1 MKKEDVFNK
10 VEKVTY
16 LTPAS
21 TVVLVSTVGED
32 GIKNVAPFAMFMM
45 ASTRPPMVIV
55 AISPKADTHKNIM
68 DTKEFVVAIPT
79 TKIVD
84 HVYAAGE
91 NFPPEI
97 DEFVEVGFTPYN
109 SNKIKAPKIQEC
121 VVNLECTLA
130 WSQSAGNHTIFC
142 GNVVDADIDEGI
154 FTEESSVIELRKQ
167 LSQLYHITS
176 NAFLSGDDVIFAKKD
191 Q

>member
-1 MKKEDVFNK
+1 MNKESVFNK

-21 TVVLVSTVGED
+21 TVVLVSTVGKD
-32 GIKNVAPFAMFMM
+32 GVKNVAPFAMFMM

-55 AISPKADTHKNIM
+55 AISPKADTHTNIM

-79 TKIVD
+79 KKIID
-84 HVYAAGE
+84 QVYDAGE
-91 NFPPEI
+91 KFPPEI
-97 DEFVEVGFTPYN
+97 DEFVQVGLTPYD
-109 SNKIKAPKIQEC
+109 SNKIEASKIQEC

-154 FTEESSVIELRKQ
+154 FTEGMSSIELRKQ

-176 NAFLSGDDVIFAKKD
+176 NAFLSGNDIVFAKKD
-191 Q
+191 